1 MEHGEHKN
9 KDGYIDTTAYHAIKA
24 DERKQKAYYVF
35 KTMISVA
42 RLGGFHVNDNLTI
55 EDNNGTKYHSNF
67 ILKKRDKKP
76 DV

>member
-1 MEHGEHKN
+1 MDEKKN
-9 KDGYIDTTAYHAIKA
+9 NEGYADGTAYAAMRA

-42 RLGGFHVNDNLTI
+42 RLAGFFVNDNLTI
-55 EDNNGTKYHSNF
+55 EDNHGTKYHSNF
-67 ILKKRDKKP
+67 ILKKRDRKP